1 MDKKSLVDMMESNG
15 KLDVFRKMQETMKLK
30 RDKQFNR
37 VAEEVETVEGEN
49 VVTIEQLVNELVAV
63 NDGTLNSLVKKI
75 HGGRKTEKE
84 HRAFRHVLRI
94 REEIK
99 RLQNIIEEK

>member
-1 MDKKSLVDMMESNG
+1 MEKKSLVDIMASNG
-15 KLDVFRKMQETMKLK
+15 KLDVFKKMQETMKLK

-37 VAEEVETVEGEN
+37 VAEEVKTVEGEN
-49 VVTIEQLVNELVAV
+49 VVTIEQLVSELVAV
-63 NDGTLNSLVKKI
+63 NDGTLNSLVEKI
-75 HGGRKTEKE
+75 HRGGETEKE

-99 RLQNIIEEK
+99 RLQDIIEEK